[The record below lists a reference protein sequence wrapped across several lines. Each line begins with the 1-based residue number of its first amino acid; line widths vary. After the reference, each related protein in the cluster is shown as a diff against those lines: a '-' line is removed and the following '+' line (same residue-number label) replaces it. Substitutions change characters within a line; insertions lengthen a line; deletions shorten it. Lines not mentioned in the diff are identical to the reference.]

1 MSFEVVT
8 MRVRSGLKAAVF
20 TCRTQHA
27 PSPPSNV
34 LNFIFGELRPRI
46 ATKINGL
53 AGLVT
58 S

>member
-1 MSFEVVT
+1 MPASD
-8 MRVRSGLKAAVF
+8 MRR
-20 TCRTQHA
+20 H
-27 PSPPSNV
+27 SPPNV

-58 S
+58 F